1 MITQDFARI
10 LKTADAESAKI
21 YQLEPASAGPGAYDR
36 EAREQAAYERGV
48 TDGAQRARAEAADLL
63 ERQCRLLTAL
73 VQELR
78 LTRDLWFKDAEEPI
92 AALSLAIVRKV
103 LREQGDGLREAVL
116 AQVREA
122 LAKVREGGPMKV
134 LVNPS
139 DAPLLE
145 EARETIAA
153 SFEGALT
160 LQVEADAR
168 ISSGG
173 CLVETPSRVV
183 DARIEVQL
191 ARIAE
196 ALRQTIKK
204 PSNG

>member
-1 MITQDFARI
+1 VITQDFARI
-10 LKTADAESAKI
+10 LKTADAESAKS
-21 YQLEPASAGPGAYDR
+21 YQLEPAPASPGAYDR
-36 EAREQAAYERGV
+36 ESRERSAYERGV
-48 TDGAQRARAEAADLL
+48 AEGTQRARAEAADLL
-63 ERQCRLLTAL
+63 ERQCQLLTAL

-92 AALSLAIVRKV
+92 AALALAIVRKV
-103 LREQGDGLREAVL
+103 LREQGDGLREAVV

-134 LVNPS
+134 LVNPG
-139 DAPLLE
+139 DASLLE
-145 EARETIAA
+145 EARETIAT
-153 SFEGALT
+153 SFEGRMT
-160 LQVEADAR
+160 LQVEADPR

-204 PSNG
+204 EPNG

>member
-1 MITQDFARI
+1 MIAQDFARI
-10 LKTADAESAKI
+10 LKTTDAESAKA
-21 YQLEPASAGPGAYDR
+21 YQLEPVPASPDADDR
-36 EAREQAAYERGV
+36 ESREKLAYERGV
-48 TDGAQRARAEAADLL
+48 ADGTQQARAEAADLL

-92 AALSLAIVRKV
+92 AALALAVVRKV
-103 LREQGDGLREAVL
+103 LREQGDGLRDAIVG
-116 AQVREA
+116 QVREA
-122 LAKVREGGPMKV
+122 VAKVREGGPMKV
-134 LVNPS
+134 LVNPG

-145 EARETIAA
+145 EARETIAT
-153 SFEGALT
+153 SFDGALT
-160 LQVEADAR
+160 LQVEADPR

-196 ALRQTIKK
+196 ALRQTIQK
-204 PSNG
+204 

>member
-1 MITQDFARI
+1 MIAHDFARI
-10 LKTADAESAKI
+10 LKTADAESAKT
-21 YQLEPASAGPGAYDR
+21 YQLEPVPASPDACEHESR
-36 EAREQAAYERGV
+36 EKLAYERGV
-48 TDGAQRARAEAADLL
+48 ADGTQQARAEAADLL

-92 AALSLAIVRKV
+92 AALALAVVRKV
-103 LREQGDGLREAVL
+103 LREQGDGLRDAVV

-122 LAKVREGGPMKV
+122 VAKVREGGPMKV
-134 LVNPS
+134 LVNPG
-139 DAPLLE
+139 DASLLE
-145 EARETIAA
+145 EAREAIAA
-153 SFEGALT
+153 SFDGALT
-160 LQVEADAR
+160 LQVEADPR

-196 ALRQTIKK
+196 ALRQTIKT
-204 PSNG
+204 